1 MLLKCCEGSWGLEG
15 KLEEKRA
22 KEESSWGGEMNL
34 QRGKAV
40 TLFNF
45 TFPYRILNILIT
57 HSRFASNTAFLLLTA
72 DCFPSQG
79 EELVYRGILTF

>member
-1 MLLKCCEGSWGLEG
+1 MGIRREIRGEAG
-15 KLEEKRA
+15 K
-22 KEESSWGGEMNL
+22 GGVFLGRGNENL

-40 TLFNF
+40 TLFSF